1 MANEVDEELG
11 PIDYAVV
18 EFPPGAARLTGAMAK
33 ELASLVDTE
42 IIRVLDVV
50 LLHKDDDGSIEV
62 MEFEDLEDVGDL
74 GLLEGKLAEVLAAED
89 VEHLA
94 AAMEPG
100 SSGVALVWENTWA
113 APFAVAARESGG
125 QLVAGGRIP
134 TQALLAAVG
143 ADTQGA

>member
-1 MANEVDEELG
+1 MVDAVDDELG
-11 PIDYAVV
+11 PIDYVVV
-18 EFPPGAARLTGAMAK
+18 EFPPGTARLNGAMAQ

-42 IIRVLDVV
+42 IIRVLDVILV
-50 LLHKDDDGSIEV
+50 HKDDDGSLEV
-62 MEFEDLEDVGDL
+62 MEFEDLDDIGDL
-74 GLLEGKLAEVLAAED
+74 GLLEGRLAEVLAAED

-94 AAMEPG
+94 AAMTPG

-125 QLVAGGRIP
+125 QLVASGRIP

-143 ADTQGA
+143 AQPEGA